1 MTRLGIKQPL
11 LKYDVESTGGKMKTR
26 RAGHPR
32 PRARV
37 SENTA
42 RPDAPDIQ
50 GRGACVSENTAR
62 PDQTRRTSKATRSR
76 FRKHGEKGKTQDG
89 GE

>member
-1 MTRLGIKQPL
+1 MKLLEENMTRLGIKQPL

-42 RPDAPDIQ
+42 RPD
-50 GRGACVSENTAR
+50 
-62 PDQTRRTSKATRSR
+62 QTHRTSKAKRSR